1 MEWQPGFKK
10 GKSPGSEKPP
20 ASSTNFNKLS
30 KVDFNLLVALDAL
43 LKYRN
48 VTHAARR
55 LGQTQPAVSRALARL
70 RDLLG
75 DDLLVRSSSGLTLTA
90 HGKYL
95 SGLVPATMMYLRDLM
110 SSRLSDRQT
119 RISISSLIAPIVLP
133 SFLASGSRENETLKF
148 AVHKSVEEGVSQLR
162 LGMVDCLLDTMGET
176 YDDIESELVMEEE
189 FITLVST
196 EHINAE
202 AISNDGNAFIQLRHI
217 NLVEEGSEVFPQFS
231 EAFVQNGGRRNRMV
245 EVPDAATAA
254 LMINGSDLALTLPRS
269 IAGWVGR
276 GMDLKAVSPAIEI
289 LPHQFHICQ
298 IAESLDQQGRR
309 RHDEIR
315 DKFMNA
321 IVGEYGSASVNQL
334 S

>member
-1 MEWQPGFKK
+1 
-10 GKSPGSEKPP
+10 
-20 ASSTNFNKLS
+20 
-30 KVDFNLLVALDAL
+30 
-43 LKYRN
+43 
-48 VTHAARR
+48 
-55 LGQTQPAVSRALARL
+55 
-70 RDLLG
+70 
-75 DDLLVRSSSGLTLTA
+75 
-90 HGKYL
+90 
-95 SGLVPATMMYLRDLM
+95 
-110 SSRLSDRQT
+110 
-119 RISISSLIAPIVLP
+119 
-133 SFLASGSRENETLKF
+133 
-148 AVHKSVEEGVSQLR
+148 
-162 LGMVDCLLDTMGET
+162 MGET